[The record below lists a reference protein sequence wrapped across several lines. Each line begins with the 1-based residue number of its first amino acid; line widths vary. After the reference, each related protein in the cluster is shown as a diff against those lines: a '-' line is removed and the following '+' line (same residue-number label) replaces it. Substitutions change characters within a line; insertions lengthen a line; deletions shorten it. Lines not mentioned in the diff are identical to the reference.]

1 MLAEAAPSVTPHI
14 FDDLVLQNGSAAA
27 GRAHPRCPS
36 PTRWHPGAGGRLRS
50 AWQRAVRC
58 CSPNPFSSHT
68 LIALPY
74 YCIACGSC
82 CSSSALNRA
91 SCGCLPLRQ
100 LQRGSYTAVSAAS
113 ALLRLSVRPRRL
125 GCVSF
130 YTSVHPSATKSIHYV
145 LTVRMHNRFLFHVRD
160 RDDVKL
166 ERRCNHHDQCN
177 HRNETAHASVRSG
190 LATWL
195 LLGLRCGGWLYLHA
209 ARR

>member
-1 MLAEAAPSVTPHI
+1 M
-14 FDDLVLQNGSAAA
+14 
-27 GRAHPRCPS
+27 
-36 PTRWHPGAGGRLRS
+36 
-50 AWQRAVRC
+50 
-58 CSPNPFSSHT
+58 
-68 LIALPY
+68 
-74 YCIACGSC
+74 
-82 CSSSALNRA
+82 
-91 SCGCLPLRQ
+91 PLRQ

-195 LLGLRCGGWLYLHA
+195 LLGLRCGEVAVDHLTVLAAVRRVRSSLADAAGRQLRYGLA
-209 ARR
+209 ARDRVRTSFLTFSVFWTRAC

>member
-1 MLAEAAPSVTPHI
+1 M
-14 FDDLVLQNGSAAA
+14 
-27 GRAHPRCPS
+27 R
-36 PTRWHPGAGGRLRS
+36 
-50 AWQRAVRC
+50 QRATRC

-68 LIALPY
+68 SIALPY
-74 YCIACGSC
+74 HCIACGSC

-130 YTSVHPSATKSIHYV
+130 YTSVHLAPPSQYIDIHYNTDSS
-145 LTVRMHNRFLFHVRD
+145 LHVRD

-166 ERRCNHHDQCN
+166 ERRCNHRDQCN

-195 LLGLRCGGWLYLHA
+195 LLGLRCGGWLYLYA